1 MATTKK
7 KSKETKEFE
16 KQYEEPETP
25 KSPKAAQETGRH
37 EFKGPFASKMGEL
50 CNNILT
56 AKKGRAAEMHAFMGD
71 VHEFIATTKNG
82 VRELGEETHDFLR
95 SAEHNRIRGFND
107 FMGDTKGRIK
117 ELNQETRGFLK
128 TSRRNRMKEF
138 NGFMTE
144 CRDFIAGTQAGVR
157 ALNQET
163 KGMLKRFGTENK
175 GRANDFRM
183 AHNTWLKFGKELSK
197 IH

>member
-1 MATTKK
+1 MMTMTKK
-7 KSKETKEFE
+7 KSKGTKEFE

-25 KSPKAAQETGRH
+25 KSHKAAQETGRQEFKRQ
-37 EFKGPFASKMGEL
+37 EFKGPFAGKMEEL

-56 AKKGRAAEMHAFMGD
+56 AKKGRAAGMHAFMDD
-71 VHEFIATTKNG
+71 VHEFMAATKNR

-107 FMGDTKGRIK
+107 FMRDTKGRIK
-117 ELNQETRGFLK
+117 GLNQKTRGFLK
-128 TSRRNRMKEF
+128 TSRRDRMEEF
-138 NGFMTE
+138 NGFITE
-144 CRDFIAGTQAGVR
+144 CRGRVK
-157 ALNQET
+157 ALSQET
-163 KGMLKRFGTENK
+163 KGMLKGFGTENK
-175 GRANDFRM
+175 ERANDFRM